1 MTPEHLTSV
10 LKQAG
15 AKAEK
20 GDKEGWEVLP
30 DGASLTLYLA
40 HDGASL
46 NVNRVEALRQDGDL
60 VYAKTKKDVFY
71 LVRAD
76 IFAIGIEGAAP
87 PGQAPR
93 RAGFG

>member
-1 MTPEHLTSV
+1 MTPEHLSSV

-20 GDKEGWEVLP
+20 GDKEGWEALP

-46 NVNRVEALRQDGDL
+46 NVNRVEAVRQDGDL
-60 VYAKTKKDVFY
+60 VSAKTKKDVFY
-71 LVRAD
+71 LDRAD
-76 IFAIGIEGAAP
+76 IFAIGIEGASPA
-87 PGQAPR
+87 GQPPR